1 MFGKMVN
8 SFYYGKSGKGDFRKE
23 DLPQNRWQL
32 FWEMLRVRISGLCRL
47 NLMTVAAWLPLL
59 IVIINLISS
68 VFNALVISTEFEN
81 YLAYGTLTETF
92 TQEMADQLAAE
103 GIVDSA
109 TMNNMFVGVLITG
122 LQNAL
127 LWMIPCILIT
137 GPVQAGLSYVTRN
150 WARDEHAFIWSDF
163 KDAVIRNWKQAL
175 GVSAITSVVPFLMY
189 MCFRFYGN
197 MANDNMLFI
206 VPQMLTLSLGLV
218 WFLGL
223 TFMYPLMVTYTYNF
237 RTLIKNSLLLAIARL
252 PHTIVM
258 RLAAMLP
265 ALICLLISF
274 MTAGNISI
282 YALLALLAYY
292 VLLGFAMS
300 RFIFASYTNGIF
312 DKYLNSRI
320 EGVQINRGMATESD
334 EDEEDEEEQ
343 PEEADN
349 EE

>member
-150 WARDEHAFIWSDF
+150 WARDEHAFAWSDF
-163 KDAVIRNWKQAL
+163 KDAVKANWKQGL
-175 GVSAITSVVPFLMY
+175 VISGITSLIPIIAY
-189 MCFRFYGN
+189 TSYTYYGQ
-197 MANDNMLFI
+197 MAETQGAFFMI
-206 VPQMLTLSLGLV
+206 PQMLVITMSGVWLLSLV
-218 WFLGL
+218 
-223 TFMYPLMVTYTYNF
+223 FMYPIIVQYEIKTLA
-237 RTLIKNSLLLAIARL
+237 LIKNGIILAIARL
-252 PHTIVM
+252 PQTIGI
-258 RLAAMLP
+258 RLIT
-265 ALICLLISF
+265 LIPGVICVGIFWFTFSEL
-274 MTAGNISI
+274 
-282 YALLALLAYY
+282 ALLALVAYY
-292 VLLGFAMS
+292 VLIGFALT
-300 RFIFASYTNGIF
+300 RFIHASYTNGVF
-312 DKYLNSRI
+312 DKYINSRM
-320 EGVQINRGMATESD
+320 EGVEVNRGLASD
-334 EDEEDEEEQ
+334 LDDDDEEDEQETQTLSE
-343 PEEADN
+343 
-349 EE
+349 